1 MSSRLSYKVALGG
14 VISSLS
20 IICMFLTSVFPAM
33 YLALPMIAGGL
44 LMVVVAEVDLS
55 WAFLTYT
62 SISLL
67 SVFVTPDKE
76 AALIFIMLFG
86 HYPILKQVIEK
97 SEKRFLRIVLKLLIY
112 NICIVTNFRLTVYVL
127 GYDQILEDIVSWGK
141 YGLYILLGISN
152 LVFLIYDYT
161 LTGYM
166 NMYIKYFKPK
176 FLRKQ

>member
-1 MSSRLSYKVALGG
+1 MSSRLSYRVALGG
-14 VISSLS
+14 VVSSLS
-20 IICMFLTSVFPAM
+20 IICMFLTSIFPAM

-44 LMVVVAEVDLS
+44 LMVVVAEVNLS
-55 WAFLTYT
+55 WAFLTYG

-67 SVFVTPDKE
+67 SIFVTPDKE
-76 AALIFIMLFG
+76 AALIFIMFFG

-97 SEKRFLRIVLKLLIY
+97 IGKRVVQVAFKLLAYNVCIVL
-112 NICIVTNFRLTVYVL
+112 NFYLTVYIL

-152 LVFLIYDYT
+152 LVFLVYDYT
-161 LTGYM
+161 LSGYM
-166 NMYIKYFKPK
+166 RLYVRYFKPK